1 MRGPRWLVLATAE
14 LLMLL
19 RSPLAVGNAV
29 LCPLALGV
37 GFLLLAEDAGKGTG
51 GDAAAMQLLLLLG
64 FAPYVG
70 ATTTLAA
77 RRHELVLKRLRT
89 SALSGAGI
97 LAGLLAPFAVLVVVQ
112 AAILCAVTVTLGDEP
127 PVRWWPFAL
136 AVGAGTVLAAALAFV
151 TAAVTPVPELAQL
164 TTAPVFFALFGG
176 GIWLMDAGE
185 ATWPM
190 RMVPG
195 VPIAELA
202 RSAWSAAPPVQA
214 AAPLLAVTVLSALS
228 VALAARTFRWEPR
241 R

>member
-1 MRGPRWLVLATAE
+1 ML
-14 LLMLL
+14 LL

-29 LCPLALGV
+29 LCPLLLGV
-37 GFLLLAEDAGKGTG
+37 GFLLLTQDSGKGTG
-51 GDAAAMQLLLLLG
+51 GDAGAMQLLMLLG

-77 RRHELVLKRLRT
+77 RRQELVLKRLRT
-89 SALSGAGI
+89 CALSGGGI

-112 AAILCAVTVTLGDEP
+112 AAVLCAVTATLGDEP
-127 PVRWWPFAL
+127 PVRWWPFAA
-136 AVGAGTVLAAALAFV
+136 AVAAGTVLAAALAFV

-164 TTAPVFFALFGG
+164 TTVPVFFALFGG

-190 RMVPG
+190 RLVPG

-202 RSAWSAAPPVQA
+202 RSAWSAAAPVEA
-214 AAPLLAVTVLSALS
+214 VAPLLAIAVLSALS